1 VEGSSATELFFAVF
15 LYFLSVLLKDCR
27 LAIVEKEILFFIDGI
42 LAAFSKCRDEKRR
55 KYDGLYYDFVV
66 GANVF
71 WDYHRSVFL
80 EPFAEPKDE
89 PQRSGPGIPQG
100 TG

>member
-1 VEGSSATELFFAVF
+1 MDFTMI
-15 LYFLSVLLKDCR
+15 LL
-27 LAIVEKEILFFIDGI
+27 LVQMF
-42 LAAFSKCRDEKRR
+42 
-55 KYDGLYYDFVV
+55 
-66 GANVF
+66 F
-71 WDYHRSVFL
+71 WDCHRSIFL